1 MATDKDLEQDEMI
14 RRNAEHIQR
23 NEDAIRRQTEAL
35 EQIRDHYFPKP
46 NRWRSTCGYILKVA
60 GVVAL
65 YAGLVQ
71 TLDWYWNTR
80 RTEGM
85 AAQSA
90 EVARRLFLTENDAV
104 GATRFLEKA
113 VELDS
118 GRVKY
123 RIALAYVKG
132 IAALV
137 DLFDLKRPLTPDERA
152 RVDAILAEAV
162 FLQESAE
169 DEPMPHVLAAQA
181 YALRGERELAV
192 RSVARAVELAPDNA
206 FVRISA
212 CSLQFSVGD
221 FAAARTEL
229 AAAERLAPELPL
241 VAFWKG
247 RVALLL
253 DHDPVAARAHFTEMV
268 RRAPQ
273 AAFGHA
279 ALGHALMEGTSPD
292 LPAARAA
299 FNRALAAA
307 PKLKG
312 VMRLMAETYVREG
325 NLPVAR
331 LWLDRALAL
340 DPRFMGARVD
350 RAGLQ
355 GRLGDWKAARVDL
368 DTAVELAPF
377 RADLRQARAKVLRA
391 VGDTAAAAA
400 DETVAAALARP

>member
-1 MATDKDLEQDEMI
+1 MI

-113 VELDS
+113 VELN
-118 GRVKY
+118 GGKVKY

-137 DLFDLKRPLTPDERA
+137 DLFDLQRPLTPEERA
-152 RVDAILAEAV
+152 RVDAILADAV

-181 YALRGERELAV
+181 YALRGERELAA
-192 RSVARAVELAPDNA
+192 RSLDRAVELAPDNA
-206 FVRISA
+206 FVRLSA
-212 CSLQFSVGD
+212 CSLRLSSGD
-221 FAAARTEL
+221 AAAARAEL
-229 AAAERLAPELPL
+229 AAAERVAPDLPL

-247 RVALLL
+247 QIAERL
-253 DHDPVAARAHFTEMV
+253 DHDPEAARAHFAEMV
-268 RRAPQ
+268 RQTPQ

-279 ALGHALMEGTSPD
+279 ALGRALMEGASPD
-292 LPAARAA
+292 LRAARAE
-299 FNRALAAA
+299 FKRALASA
-307 PKLKG
+307 PKLKA

-350 RAGLQ
+350 RAGLL
-355 GRLGDWKAARVDL
+355 GRQGDWKAARADL
-368 DTAVELAPF
+368 DAAVELAPF

-391 VGDTAAAAA
+391 VGDTAAADA
-400 DETVAAALARP
+400 DETLASALARP